1 MQNEDELLD
10 VQYVAARLHVNPR
23 TVLRMVERKELPAI
37 RVARRLRFRRSDLE
51 KYLRTHLY
59 TSSQNDRSA
68 KQSIPETVE
77 LSQEA
82 EKEESDVPAQPGDV
96 ASESALKEQARSFG
110 AQSAKLRKQAAQ
122 LEIEQKLLEIEKQRL
137 ALQREDLDLQTRRI
151 EHALATA
158 VRMVSMLQPEADAK
172 TKASLLQTLLPS
184 LLQPGQSR
192 SLESA
197 LSVLKIDAE
206 EETAATNR
214 SG

>member
-1 MQNEDELLD
+1 MQNEDELFD

-37 RVARRLRFRRSDLE
+37 RVARRFRFRRSDLE
-51 KYLRTHLY
+51 NYLGTHLY
-59 TSSQNDRSA
+59 PSSSSQNGKTA
-68 KQSIPETVE
+68 KHIIPETVE

-82 EKEESDVPAQPGDV
+82 EQEVSDVPTQPGDV
-96 ASESALKEQARSFG
+96 TSESTLKEQTRSLG

-122 LEIEQKLLEIEKQRL
+122 LEIEKQRL
-137 ALQREDLDLQTRRI
+137 ALRREDLGRI
-151 EHALATA
+151 DHALATA
-158 VRMVSMLQPEADAK
+158 DRMVNMLLPEADAK

-184 LLQPGQSR
+184 ILQPGQSQ

-206 EETAATNR
+206 EETAATN
-214 SG
+214 

>member
-1 MQNEDELLD
+1 MQNEDELFD

-37 RVARRLRFRRSDLE
+37 RVARRFRFRRSDLE
-51 KYLRTHLY
+51 NYLGTHLY
-59 TSSQNDRSA
+59 PSSSSQNGKTARHI
-68 KQSIPETVE
+68 IPETVE

-82 EKEESDVPAQPGDV
+82 EQEVSDVPTQPGDV
-96 ASESALKEQARSFG
+96 TSESTLKEQTRSLG

-122 LEIEQKLLEIEKQRL
+122 LEIEKQRL
-137 ALQREDLDLQTRRI
+137 ALRREDLGRI
-151 EHALATA
+151 DHALATA
-158 VRMVSMLQPEADAK
+158 DRMVNMLLPEADAK

-184 LLQPGQSR
+184 ILQPGQSQ

-206 EETAATNR
+206 EETAATN
-214 SG
+214 